1 MRSLLLNLLILLS
14 IITANAQEH
23 ELSVARRNV
32 RTSTDIVNISMA
44 SATVVGL
51 IITRDWEGLKQGAL
65 SAATAVGV
73 SYVLKYSIK
82 KDRPDHSDTHSFPSN
97 HSAVAFTNAGF
108 LMKRYGWKLGA
119 PAYALACYTAWGRTY
134 ARRHDWWDVAAG
146 AAIGSAAA
154 YIFTTPFARK
164 HSVAIAP
171 FAAPH
176 ICCLTAS
183 MTF

>member
-1 MRSLLLNLLILLS
+1 MRLFSLCLVIMLLS
-14 IITANAQEH
+14 FTVNAQMQS
-23 ELSVARRNV
+23 LSVSRRNV
-32 RTSTDIVNISMA
+32 RTSTDIVNIGMA
-44 SATVVGL
+44 SATVAGL
-51 IITRDWEGLKQGAL
+51 LITHDWEGLKQGTL
-65 SAATAVGV
+65 PAATAVGV
-73 SYVLKYSIK
+73 SYALKYAIK

-97 HSAVAFTNAGF
+97 HAAVAFTNAGF
-108 LMKRYGWKLGA
+108 LMRRYGWKFGM

-134 ARRHDWWDVAAG
+134 ARRHDMGVVASG

-164 HSVAIAP
+164 HSVSIMP

-176 ICCLTAS
+176 MCCVTTA